1 MIFGFQ
7 KTTWI
12 VFTILIIINS
22 LMSLQV
28 KIGSRVCVRTQ
39 IQDLTEYVFV
49 EGMVQDLNGASKQY
63 SVVLHGSADVKLV
76 KRADLRLLRPPWW
89 DELNEMDVVE
99 EMPQQRIQYQTTGG
113 DQQQQ
118 QMVFSSSNSNCSS
131 NNNNTGGV
139 ENPNQQPQQQR
150 TDYHTV
156 YANYDPQQQ
165 QQQQQ
170 QLIKQPISIVTGNG
184 SGRAVQVI
192 SNALHYQNVRLP
204 HFSSSPAE
212 KMARPTIQIQS
223 VLPVLGGSSN
233 SHSPI
238 PHHLA
243 MQRDQQL
250 LGSTPDEMLR
260 HVHGGGQGSSG
271 RQMVRQCEEYESDD
285 DLRREDISFP
295 MDTDG
300 MMMDGKFSGGSSSK
314 RSSMQSRGST
324 SSLVERLTPRSQPT
338 TPRSQAA
345 TPHRFKKGDVVA
357 TPSGIRKKFNGKQ
370 WRRLCTNESC
380 SKESQRRGYCSRHL
394 SQKGNTLRSHLSTS
408 RSSSKTQP
416 DEDTSRDSE
425 TSPNYQV
432 ARRFDPEE
440 TEAANM
446 LGKWGILL

>member
-1 MIFGFQ
+1 MLE
-7 KTTWI
+7 
-12 VFTILIIINS
+12 V
-22 LMSLQV
+22 
-28 KIGSRVCVRTQ
+28 
-39 IQDLTEYVFV
+39 
-49 EGMVQDLNGASKQY
+49 NGASKQY
-63 SVVLHGSADVKLV
+63 SVALNGSSDVKLV

-89 DELNEMDVVE
+89 DELNEMEAADGE
-99 EMPQQRIQYQTTGG
+99 EDGGTTPTPQRHQQPTTIQYTPAV

-118 QMVFSSSNSNCSS
+118 PQILFS
-131 NNNNTGGV
+131 TGGGGGAQETQLSATASRGEYMNHSSYQERGGGEGV
-139 ENPNQQPQQQR
+139 VYEQQHNQQS
-150 TDYHTV
+150 
-156 YANYDPQQQ
+156 
-165 QQQQQ
+165 
-170 QLIKQPISIVTGNG
+170 IKQSPISIVTGNG
-184 SGRAVQVI
+184 ARSIQVI
-192 SNALHYQNVRLP
+192 SNNNNNNSSSYGQHVRLVVQHAP
-204 HFSSSPAE
+204 LSSDPQ
-212 KMARPTIQIQS
+212 KMMGRPTIQITS
-223 VLPVLGGSSN
+223 VLPVLGSN
-233 SHSPI
+233 SHSPL
-238 PHHLA
+238 HH
-243 MQRDQQL
+243 QL
-250 LGSTPDEMLR
+250 PNTGGLRELTTPDEMMVR
-260 HVHGGGQGSSG
+260 GHHGHYSSSSGGGGG
-271 RQMVRQCEEYESDD
+271 NRQMTRLCDEYDSDD
-285 DLRREDISFP
+285 ELRREDISFP
-295 MDTDG
+295 METDG
-300 MMMDGKFSGGSSSK
+300 MEKYSGGSSSK

-446 LGKWGILL
+446 LGKLVVL